1 MNWDTYWYTKIYK
14 LNKIEMLI
22 HLDKHFYIKIDK
34 KYIKFWKSK
43 FLLAFI
49 LFLCIINLALPETV
63 GNFTY
68 GDIVK
73 S

>member
-43 FLLAFI
+43 LLLAF
-49 LFLCIINLALPETV
+49 
-63 GNFTY
+63 
-68 GDIVK
+68 
-73 S
+73 